1 MMVYILAEDTISH
14 LKQKLTS
21 NEKNNVVH
29 SKLQCSQ
36 VARLSQVGVAVASS
50 VGWIVGSIVGVSLR
64 VSRALA
70 IVSAI
75 AIAETVSAITVAKTI
90 VCISRPLAVV
100 VAVAKSIT
108 IALESKVV
116 SGSQLL
122 GWGVVGGHSTVGMS
136 HQARVG
142 FGLTLSNHH
151 GDLDGVGALA
161 ETGLLL
167 GGSVVGGDGSRW
179 KGEDQSGVS
188 HAHCRVHKAV
198 AVATVEPI
206 VRLGV
211 SGALAVVVAIAQTIP
226 AIAIAETIV
235 GIS

>member
-75 AIAETVSAITVAKTI
+75 AVAKTI

-108 IALESKVV
+108 IAL
-116 SGSQLL
+116 
-122 GWGVVGGHSTVGMS
+122 
-136 HQARVG
+136 
-142 FGLTLSNHH
+142 
-151 GDLDGVGALA
+151 
-161 ETGLLL
+161 
-167 GGSVVGGDGSRW
+167 
-179 KGEDQSGVS
+179 
-188 HAHCRVHKAV
+188 
-198 AVATVEPI
+198 
-206 VRLGV
+206 
-211 SGALAVVVAIAQTIP
+211 
-226 AIAIAETIV
+226 
-235 GIS
+235 

>member
-1 MMVYILAEDTISH
+1 MVYILAEDTISH

-70 IVSAI
+70 IVSTI
-75 AIAETVSAITVAKTI
+75 AQTVSAITVAKTI
-90 VCISRPLAVV
+90 VGVSRPLAVV
-100 VAVAKSIT
+100 VAVAKSIAIA

-116 SGSQLL
+116 GSSQLL
-122 GWGVVGGHSTVGMS
+122 GGGVVGGHSAVGMS

-167 GGSVVGGDGSRW
+167 GGSVVRGDGSRW

-188 HAHCRVHKAV
+188 HAHCGVHKAV
-198 AVATVEPI
+198 AVATVEA
-206 VRLGV
+206 VVWLSV
-211 SGALAVVVAIAQTIP
+211 SGALAVVASIAKAVAVA
-226 AIAIAETIV
+226 
-235 GIS
+235 